1 MWEMEKKGYKVE
13 ICKILT
19 RIGLLQFGT
28 FTLVSGVLS
37 PYYIDLRMVP
47 SFPRAF
53 KRIEKIYLDIAE
65 NEVKTTN
72 FNRIAGIP
80 TAGIPF
86 ASVLAF
92 SLQKPLLYVRSG
104 PKNHGRERMVEGV
117 LLPGDV
123 VLLVDDL
130 ITTGDSLLAAAANI
144 RSEGGIVK
152 DALVLIDREEGGID
166 ALAKQKIRLHS
177 LISISDVAEILFK
190 KEVITEEQKNSIIRQ
205 GKK

>member
-1 MWEMEKKGYKVE
+1 MWEMEKKSYRVE
-13 ICKILT
+13 ICEILT

-28 FTLVSGVLS
+28 FTLVSGALS

-53 KRIEKIYLDIAE
+53 KKIEKIYRDIAE

-104 PKNHGRERMVEGV
+104 PKNHGRQRMVEGV
-117 LLPGDV
+117 LFPGDA

-152 DALVLIDREEGGID
+152 DALVLIDREEGGKD
-166 ALAKQKIRLHS
+166 ALTKQKIRLHS
-177 LISISDVAEILFK
+177 LISISDAVEILFK
-190 KEVITEEQKNSIIRQ
+190 KDVITEEQKNSIIRR